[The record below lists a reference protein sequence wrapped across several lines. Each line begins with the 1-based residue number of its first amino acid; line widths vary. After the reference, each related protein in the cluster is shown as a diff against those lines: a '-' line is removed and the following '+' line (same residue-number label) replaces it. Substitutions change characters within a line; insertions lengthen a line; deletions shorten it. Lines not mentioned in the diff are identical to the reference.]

1 MRPSDAAGCRV
12 AVHSPPPTATES
24 GARNDAA
31 TATRPGR
38 LAGEQADR
46 ELTRSAR
53 LSGERESERLGE
65 AAMGG
70 QVQRCPPVRREV
82 EQRPQR
88 RPQHVEG
95 PQHAAGGG
103 ATTSEIIA
111 TGSLFLSPPPAL
123 SFSLS
128 LSLSLVCVC
137 VCMCSERIARALSR
151 HFPEHQPARA
161 PAPTHTIT
169 HEQQAWART
178 WETRW
183 TWAVAPPGP
192 QPSHHTRLLSRGGC
206 QHRWHSLVICTHG
219 DAMTQTTPGLP
230 SHRSSSRPRGSARGP
245 PRKGSRSLDAA
256 VASQYF
262 VTRTDVTLVN
272 RSQHGRQKH
281 AVDAAPP

>member
-128 LSLSLVCVC
+128 LSLFLLCVYVCAC
-137 VCMCSERIARALSR
+137 AASALPGHCLATSPSTSQHAHPHPR
-151 HFPEHQPARA
+151 TPLHTSSKRGRA
-161 PAPTHTIT
+161 PGKHVGLGRWRHLAHNHHIT
-169 HEQQAWART
+169 
-178 WETRW
+178 
-183 TWAVAPPGP
+183 
-192 QPSHHTRLLSRGGC
+192 RG
-206 QHRWHSLVICTHG
+206 
-219 DAMTQTTPGLP
+219 
-230 SHRSSSRPRGSARGP
+230 
-245 PRKGSRSLDAA
+245 
-256 VASQYF
+256 Y
-262 VTRTDVTLVN
+262 
-272 RSQHGRQKH
+272 
-281 AVDAAPP
+281 